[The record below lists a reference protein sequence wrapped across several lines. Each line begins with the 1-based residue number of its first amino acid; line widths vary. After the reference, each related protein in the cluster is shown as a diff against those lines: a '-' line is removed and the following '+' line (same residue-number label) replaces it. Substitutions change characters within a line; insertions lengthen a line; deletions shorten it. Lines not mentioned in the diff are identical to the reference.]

1 MKVNLKLNRVGMNMA
16 EATIAKWHRQP
27 GDTFK
32 PGDAL
37 YEIETDKVTQEVM
50 ATGDGTLLEI
60 VVPAGEI
67 AAVGAVVCRVE
78 RHDVEASVTR
88 LTPGARRL
96 LLFRGACLIV

>member
-32 PGDAL
+32 AGEAL
-37 YEIETDKVTQEVM
+37 YDIETDKVTQEVT

-67 AAVGAVVCRVE
+67 AEVGAVVCRIE
-78 RHDVEASVTR
+78 LTGAS
-88 LTPGARRL
+88 
-96 LLFRGACLIV
+96 